1 LSILIY
7 LILGLLTSLL
17 FPPYFFLPLGFI
29 IFPYLCLLLDSNK
42 KYLSDLKIFIR
53 FSNFGFGFFISYLFW
68 IKNPFFVFEETK
80 NFFLVFLLLIILL
93 SLILSLIFTIII
105 KLGKNIPIIFLIP
118 FIFTSSEYIISLLFY
133 GFPWFTFS
141 LIISS
146 NEYLLFSLK
155 SFGTLFSS
163 YLIIQIFCIPFIFLT
178 KENFKKDLRYL
189 TFFIALPIISLLILN
204 FTEEKNNFK
213 NKTLNLEIF
222 QLNFKNNDQ
231 SLTAEKKLQ
240 RIIKHIDESDADLL
254 IFGENNFPY
263 LLRDLELKNIKD
275 SLKENQ
281 TLIIG
286 ATRYENN
293 EYYNSLIN
301 VNSVNVTYF
310 DKKILV
316 PFGEFLPLRDSLTF
330 LESIVGPNNYSKG
343 KIERII
349 TLSNNISFIPVICYE
364 IVFYWKILNK
374 FNNKSNFIINITNDV
389 WFGNYL
395 GPYQHFYL
403 TKIRAAEFNKPI
415 IRVSNNGISAVIDN
429 NGAVLNKTQLNKTE
443 KFQHKLLFK
452 ENNNYVNFHL
462 MFKIYFFTIFIL
474 SIFYYLRTNAKYLS
488 Y

>member
-1 LSILIY
+1 MSILIY

-29 IFPYLCLLLDSNK
+29 IFPSLCFLLDSNK
-42 KYLSDLKIFIR
+42 ENNSGKNIFKK
-53 FSNFGFGFFISYLFW
+53 FSIFGFGFFISYLFW
-68 IKNPFFVFEETK
+68 VKNPFFVFEETK

-93 SLILSLIFTIII
+93 SVILGLIFTIVI
-105 KLGKNIPIIFLIP
+105 KLGKNIPVIFLVP
-118 FIFTSSEYIISLLFY
+118 FMFVSSEYIISILFY

-141 LIISS
+141 LLLSS

-163 YLIIQIFCIPFIFLT
+163 YLIIQILCIPFIILT
-178 KENFKKDLRYL
+178 KENYKKELRYL
-189 TFFIALPIISLLILN
+189 LLFIAVPIISLFIVN
-204 FTEEKNNFK
+204 FNIEKNSFK
-213 NKTLNLEIF
+213 IKTINLEIF
-222 QLNFKNNDQ
+222 QLNFKNNDKF
-231 SLTAEKKLQ
+231 LTPEIKLQ
-240 RIIKHIDESDADLL
+240 RIIKHIDESTADLL

-263 LLRDLELKNIKD
+263 LLDDLKLKIIKD

-293 EYYNSLIN
+293 KYYNSLIN
-301 VNSVNVTYF
+301 INSVNVTYF

-330 LESIVGPNNYSKG
+330 LETIVGQNDYSKG
-343 KIERII
+343 KNERQIN
-349 TLSNNISFIPVICYE
+349 LSNNISFIPVICYE
-364 IVFYWKILNK
+364 IVFYWKLLNK
-374 FNNKSNFIINITNDV
+374 LNNESNFIVNITNDF
-389 WFGNYL
+389 WFGDYL

-429 NGAVLNKTQLNKTE
+429 NGAVLNKTELNKTQNF
-443 KFQHKLLFK
+443 KHKLLFK
-452 ENNNYVNFHL
+452 ENNNFVNFHL
-462 MFKIYFFTIFIL
+462 IFKIYLFIIFIL
-474 SIFYYLRTNAKYLS
+474 TTFYYLRKND
-488 Y
+488 